1 MDGGNSMTINGNIL
15 TADDGKV
22 LKKGDVIAATVHL
35 GVNDSAENWVEIDK
49 SDEEI
54 SDSEALKIITGGADI

>member
-1 MDGGNSMTINGNIL
+1 MTINGNIL
-15 TADDGKV
+15 IADDGKV
-22 LKKGDVIAATVHL
+22 LKKGDVIAVTVHL

-54 SDSEALKIITGGADI
+54 SDSEALEIITGGADI

>member
-1 MDGGNSMTINGNIL
+1 MTINGNIL
-15 TADDGKV
+15 TADDGKA
-22 LKKGDVIAATVHL
+22 LQKGDVIAATVHL
-35 GVNDSAENWVEIDK
+35 GVNDSASNWMEIDK

>member
-1 MDGGNSMTINGNIL
+1 MDGGDGMTINGNIL
-15 TADDGKV
+15 TADNGKV
-22 LKKGDVIAATVHL
+22 LKKGDIIAVTVHL